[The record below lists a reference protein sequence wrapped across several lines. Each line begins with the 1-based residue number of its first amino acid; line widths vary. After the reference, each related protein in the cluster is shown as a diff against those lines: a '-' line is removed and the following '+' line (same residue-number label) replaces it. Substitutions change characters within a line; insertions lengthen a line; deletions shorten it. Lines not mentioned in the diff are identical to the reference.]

1 MKRNKNNRRIIKEL
15 EPLLNTELVKDA
27 EGNEFVLPVGVMQ
40 HPINEIIK
48 DKTGFEG
55 FNTHIHLK
63 DNIQAKD
70 ALELKDAAIETAEIL
85 KKDLTYKYSQKI
97 FIIYITITIGGS
109 MIIRFHQQWDGEQPY
124 YDEGCCDEDTMLL
137 IFKSCENGCECFCGT
152 NLKTY

>member
-1 MKRNKNNRRIIKEL
+1 MKRNEKKHHIINSLK
-15 EPLLNTELVKDA
+15 PLLNTELVKDA
-27 EGNEFVLPVGVMQ
+27 EGNEFVLPVGVIQ
-40 HPINEIIK
+40 HPINEAIK

-55 FNTHIHLK
+55 FNTHTHLTK
-63 DNIQAKD
+63 KVKSERLIV
-70 ALELKDAAIETAEIL
+70 LKETAIETAEIL
-85 KKDLTYKYSQKI
+85 KKDLTCKYPQKN

-137 IFKSCENGCECFCGT
+137 IFKSCENGYECFCGT